1 MVQATDVFIV
11 GAGPAGLAVA
21 ARRYGLQVMVADAAA
36 PPIDKT
42 CGEGLLRDSLDAL
55 GRLGLVLERSDGYKL
70 RGIQFFDGAAAPRAY
85 FPAGQGRG
93 LRRKTLHEKLIRHAS
108 HCGVYPVADASDG
121 PEQRRGSCRRDP
133 RARAVDCLSGWNE
146 FTLTAL
152 EPPR

>member
-108 HCGVYPVADASDG
+108 HCGVCILWRTRVTGLSKDEVLVDG
-121 PEQRRGSCRRDP
+121 TRV
-133 RARAVDCLSGWNE
+133 RARWIV
-146 FTLTAL
+146 
-152 EPPR
+152 